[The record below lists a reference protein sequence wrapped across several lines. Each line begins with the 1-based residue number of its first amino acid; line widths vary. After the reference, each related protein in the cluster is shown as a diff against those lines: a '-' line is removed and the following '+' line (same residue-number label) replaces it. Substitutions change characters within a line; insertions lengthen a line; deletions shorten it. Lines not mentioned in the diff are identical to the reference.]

1 MGRYNAF
8 LSDDINEVSSLKAF
22 RVVTGIMWNSSQR
35 TTKQLSSM
43 KIGLRILF
51 LIEWAACEGVGPG
64 LGGLGLL
71 GVTRG
76 EEGVLRDE
84 VG

>member
-1 MGRYNAF
+1 
-8 LSDDINEVSSLKAF
+8 
-22 RVVTGIMWNSSQR
+22 
-35 TTKQLSSM
+35 M
-43 KIGLRILF
+43 KMGLRILF

-71 GVTRG
+71 GLTRG